1 MLKCDEKIDLN
12 DFRYDEKGA
21 ATRVQEFFG
30 PVLSKI
36 ATKANFVS
44 YFQTIKN
51 VSLNH
56 KYKF

>member
-30 PVLSKI
+30 PVLSTI
-36 ATKANFVS
+36 ATKKSLVS
-44 YFQTIKN
+44 HFQTRDPRTRAGW
-51 VSLNH
+51 S
-56 KYKF
+56 